1 MDFSLI
7 KFYMK
12 FIVPWWSVH
21 RLRAILPYQ
30 HHYCYNHSTM
40 CPCHGN
46 RTDFV
51 SQGNTHGNKGYVK
64 YVKLRLNEALYG
76 EDAEPTQDGENTR
89 VSSSWLSFSR
99 CSWHWFC
106 PLVLGSLS
114 HRVATPL
121 SAASPY
127 QPSPRCS
134 ILSSPTQPQLF
145 GLLNFNLL
153 LPSPSPC

>member
-1 MDFSLI
+1 MDFSLV

-12 FIVPWWSVH
+12 FIVHRWSVH
-21 RLRAILPYQ
+21 WLGAILPYQ
-30 HHYCYNHSTM
+30 HHYCYDHSTM

-46 RTDFV
+46 RTEFV
-51 SQGNTHGNKGYVK
+51 SQGNTHGNQG
-64 YVKLRLNEALYG
+64 YVKLRLNEAIYG

-89 VSSSWLSFSR
+89 VSSSRLSFAL

-106 PLVLGSLS
+106 LLVLGSLS

-121 SAASPY
+121 SVASPY
-127 QPSPRCS
+127 QPSHKCS

-145 GLLNFNLL
+145 DLLKFNLL
-153 LPSPSPC
+153 LPSPNPC